1 MEEVQRIF
9 ELLKLRGIQQKDF
22 ADEIGISPSKVS
34 EWKSGKSKS
43 YTGYWAKIAE
53 VLGTST
59 DYLLYGKESSPTP
72 EGDELFEKFRELTP
86 GEREDTL
93 AYIEF
98 LKARRQKP

>member
-1 MEEVQRIF
+1 MDTRERIF
-9 ELLKLRGIQQKDF
+9 ELLDEKKIEQKALAAALD
-22 ADEIGISPSKVS
+22 VS
-34 EWKSGKSKS
+34 EDIISDWKRGKSKS
-43 YTGYWAKIAE
+43 FRKYIPEIAQ
-53 VLGTST
+53 VLGTSGE
-59 DYLLYGKESSPTP
+59 YLLTGKESSPAP

>member
-1 MEEVQRIF
+1 MDTKTRIF
-9 ELLKLRGIQQKDF
+9 ELLDEKEIEQK
-22 ADEIGISPSKVS
+22 ALAAMVGVS
-34 EWKSGKSKS
+34 SDTVSNWRVGKSNS
-43 YTGYWAKIAE
+43 YTRYLVQIAQA
-53 VLGTST
+53 LGTTSE
-59 DYLLYGKESSPTP
+59 YLLTGKESSPAP